1 MKSDLSK
8 AYWIEKDMS
17 PTEDNFQKSAL
28 NKIINYC
35 NYRDRSTKE
44 IKIKLLDLNYSIE
57 IIDSAISQAI
67 ELGIVDNFRFSKS
80 FSRGKNQKNR
90 WGKIKMAKYDV
101 IFQSIVKGWRQESH
115 GLQSFL
121 WWISRSIFSFL
132 NDSLNYGPHFI
143 SHPSNKSKLS
153 LSFYRTNLT
162 SISNYY
168 NMRFKFLGYSAF
180 LALTELYRSS

>member
-1 MKSDLSK
+1 
-8 AYWIEKDMS
+8 MS

-90 WGKIKMAKYDV
+90 WGKIKIAYELKNKGLNNKE
-101 IFQSIVKGWRQESH
+101 ITFGLESIGEKSYYKI
-115 GLQSFL
+115 LMK
-121 WWISRSIFSFL
+121 SIEV
-132 NDSLNYGPHFI
+132 YKR
-143 SHPSNKSKLS
+143 KSKNFDKNKLIKHLINKGYETS
-153 LSFYRTNLT
+153 LV
-162 SISNYY
+162 ISTIKKLYY
-168 NMRFKFLGYSAF
+168 
-180 LALTELYRSS
+180 

>member
-1 MKSDLSK
+1 
-8 AYWIEKDMS
+8 MS
-17 PTEDNFQKSAL
+17 PTENNFQKLAL

-90 WGKIKMAKYDV
+90 WGKIKIAYELKNKGLNNKE
-101 IFQSIVKGWRQESH
+101 ITFGLESIEEKTYYKVLMK
-115 GLQSFL
+115 
-121 WWISRSIFSFL
+121 SIEV
-132 NDSLNYGPHFI
+132 YKR
-143 SHPSNKSKLS
+143 KSKNFEKNKLIKHLINKGYETS
-153 LSFYRTNLT
+153 LVFTTINKL
-162 SISNYY
+162 N
-168 NMRFKFLGYSAF
+168 F
-180 LALTELYRSS
+180 

>member
-1 MKSDLSK
+1 
-8 AYWIEKDMS
+8 MS
-17 PTEDNFQKSAL
+17 PTENNFQKLAL

-90 WGKIKMAKYDV
+90 WGKIKISYELKNKGLNNKE
-101 IFQSIVKGWRQESH
+101 ITFGLESIEEKTYYKVLMK
-115 GLQSFL
+115 
-121 WWISRSIFSFL
+121 SIEV
-132 NDSLNYGPHFI
+132 YKR
-143 SHPSNKSKLS
+143 KSKNFEKNKLIKHLINKGYETS
-153 LSFYRTNLT
+153 LVFTTINKL
-162 SISNYY
+162 N
-168 NMRFKFLGYSAF
+168 F
-180 LALTELYRSS
+180 

>member
-1 MKSDLSK
+1 
-8 AYWIEKDMS
+8 MS

-44 IKIKLLDLNYSIE
+44 IKTKLLDLNYSIE

-90 WGKIKMAKYDV
+90 WGKIKIAYELKNKGLNNKE
-101 IFQSIVKGWRQESH
+101 ITFGLESIEEKTYYKI
-115 GLQSFL
+115 LMK
-121 WWISRSIFSFL
+121 SIEV
-132 NDSLNYGPHFI
+132 YKR
-143 SHPSNKSKLS
+143 KSKNFEKNKLIKH
-153 LSFYRTNLT
+153 LINKGYETALV
-162 SISNYY
+162 ISTIKKLYY
-168 NMRFKFLGYSAF
+168 
-180 LALTELYRSS
+180 

>member
-1 MKSDLSK
+1 
-8 AYWIEKDMS
+8 MS

-90 WGKIKMAKYDV
+90 WGKIKIAYELKNKGLNNKE
-101 IFQSIVKGWRQESH
+101 ITFGIESIEEKTYYKVLMK
-115 GLQSFL
+115 
-121 WWISRSIFSFL
+121 SIEV
-132 NDSLNYGPHFI
+132 YKR
-143 SHPSNKSKLS
+143 KSKNFEKNKLITHLINKGYETS
-153 LSFYRTNLT
+153 LVITTIKKLNF
-162 SISNYY
+162 
-168 NMRFKFLGYSAF
+168 
-180 LALTELYRSS
+180 

>member
-1 MKSDLSK
+1 
-8 AYWIEKDMS
+8 MS

-90 WGKIKMAKYDV
+90 WGKIKIAYELKNKGLNNKE
-101 IFQSIVKGWRQESH
+101 ITFGIESIEEKTYYKVLMK
-115 GLQSFL
+115 
-121 WWISRSIFSFL
+121 SIEV
-132 NDSLNYGPHFI
+132 YKR
-143 SHPSNKSKLS
+143 KSKNFEKNKLITHLINKGYETS
-153 LSFYRTNLT
+153 LVINTIKKLNF
-162 SISNYY
+162 
-168 NMRFKFLGYSAF
+168 
-180 LALTELYRSS
+180 

>member
-1 MKSDLSK
+1 
-8 AYWIEKDMS
+8 MS

-90 WGKIKMAKYDV
+90 WGKIKIAYELKNKGLNNKE
-101 IFQSIVKGWRQESH
+101 ITFGLESIGEKSYYKI
-115 GLQSFL
+115 LMK
-121 WWISRSIFSFL
+121 SIEV
-132 NDSLNYGPHFI
+132 YKR
-143 SHPSNKSKLS
+143 KSKNFEKNKLIKH
-153 LSFYRTNLT
+153 LINKGYETALV
-162 SISNYY
+162 ISTIKKLN
-168 NMRFKFLGYSAF
+168 F
-180 LALTELYRSS
+180 

>member
-1 MKSDLSK
+1 
-8 AYWIEKDMS
+8 MS

-44 IKIKLLDLNYSIE
+44 IKTKLLDLNYSTE

-90 WGKIKMAKYDV
+90 WGKIKIAYELKY
-101 IFQSIVKGWRQESH
+101 KG
-115 GLQSFL
+115 
-121 WWISRSIFSFL
+121 L
-132 NDSLNYGPHFI
+132 NDKEITFGLESIGEKSYYKILMKSIEVYKR
-143 SHPSNKSKLS
+143 KSKNFDKNKLIKHLINKGYETS
-153 LSFYRTNLT
+153 LV
-162 SISNYY
+162 ISTIKKLYY
-168 NMRFKFLGYSAF
+168 
-180 LALTELYRSS
+180 

>member
-1 MKSDLSK
+1 
-8 AYWIEKDMS
+8 MS

-90 WGKIKMAKYDV
+90 WGKIKIAYELKN
-101 IFQSIVKGWRQESH
+101 KG
-115 GLQSFL
+115 
-121 WWISRSIFSFL
+121 L
-132 NDSLNYGPHFI
+132 NDKEITFGLESIGEKSYYKILMKSIEVYKR
-143 SHPSNKSKLS
+143 KSKNFEKNKLIKHLINKGYEAS
-153 LSFYRTNLT
+153 LVITTIKKLNC
-162 SISNYY
+162 
-168 NMRFKFLGYSAF
+168 
-180 LALTELYRSS
+180 

>member
-1 MKSDLSK
+1 
-8 AYWIEKDMS
+8 MS

-57 IIDSAISQAI
+57 IIDSAISQAT

-90 WGKIKMAKYDV
+90 WGKIKIAYELKKKGLNNKE
-101 IFQSIVKGWRQESH
+101 ITFGIESIEEKTYYKVLMK
-115 GLQSFL
+115 
-121 WWISRSIFSFL
+121 SIEV
-132 NDSLNYGPHFI
+132 YKR
-143 SHPSNKSKLS
+143 KSKNFKKNKIIKHLINKGYETA
-153 LSFYRTNLT
+153 LV
-162 SISNYY
+162 ISTIKKLNC
-168 NMRFKFLGYSAF
+168 
-180 LALTELYRSS
+180 

>member
-1 MKSDLSK
+1 
-8 AYWIEKDMS
+8 MS

-44 IKIKLLDLNYSIE
+44 IKTKLLDLNYSTE

-90 WGKIKMAKYDV
+90 WGKIKIAYELKNKGLNNKE
-101 IFQSIVKGWRQESH
+101 ITFGLESIEEKTYYKI
-115 GLQSFL
+115 LMK
-121 WWISRSIFSFL
+121 SIEV
-132 NDSLNYGPHFI
+132 YKR
-143 SHPSNKSKLS
+143 KSKNFEKNKLIKH
-153 LSFYRTNLT
+153 LINKGYETALV
-162 SISNYY
+162 ISTIKKLNC
-168 NMRFKFLGYSAF
+168 
-180 LALTELYRSS
+180 

>member
-1 MKSDLSK
+1 
-8 AYWIEKDMS
+8 MS

-44 IKIKLLDLNYSIE
+44 IKTKLLDLNYSIE

-90 WGKIKMAKYDV
+90 WGKIKIAYELKNKGLNNKE
-101 IFQSIVKGWRQESH
+101 ITFGLESIEEKTYYKI
-115 GLQSFL
+115 LMK
-121 WWISRSIFSFL
+121 SIEV
-132 NDSLNYGPHFI
+132 YKR
-143 SHPSNKSKLS
+143 KSKNFEKNKLIKH
-153 LSFYRTNLT
+153 LINKGYETALV
-162 SISNYY
+162 ISTIKKLN
-168 NMRFKFLGYSAF
+168 F
-180 LALTELYRSS
+180 

>member
-1 MKSDLSK
+1 
-8 AYWIEKDMS
+8 MS

-44 IKIKLLDLNYSIE
+44 IKIKLLDLSYSIE

-90 WGKIKMAKYDV
+90 WGKIKISYELKNKGLNNKE
-101 IFQSIVKGWRQESH
+101 ITFGLESIEEKTYYKVLMK
-115 GLQSFL
+115 
-121 WWISRSIFSFL
+121 SIEV
-132 NDSLNYGPHFI
+132 YKR
-143 SHPSNKSKLS
+143 KSKNFEKNKLIKHLINKGYETS
-153 LSFYRTNLT
+153 LVFTTINKL
-162 SISNYY
+162 N
-168 NMRFKFLGYSAF
+168 F
-180 LALTELYRSS
+180 

>member
-1 MKSDLSK
+1 
-8 AYWIEKDMS
+8 MS

-90 WGKIKMAKYDV
+90 WGKIKIAYELKNKGLNNKE
-101 IFQSIVKGWRQESH
+101 ITFGIESIEEKTYYKI
-115 GLQSFL
+115 LMK
-121 WWISRSIFSFL
+121 SIEV
-132 NDSLNYGPHFI
+132 YKR
-143 SHPSNKSKLS
+143 KSKNFEKNKLIKH
-153 LSFYRTNLT
+153 LINKGYETALV
-162 SISNYY
+162 ISTIKKLNC
-168 NMRFKFLGYSAF
+168 
-180 LALTELYRSS
+180 

>member
-1 MKSDLSK
+1 
-8 AYWIEKDMS
+8 MS

-67 ELGIVDNFRFSKS
+67 ELRIVDNFRFSKS

-90 WGKIKMAKYDV
+90 WGKIKIAYELKN
-101 IFQSIVKGWRQESH
+101 KG
-115 GLQSFL
+115 
-121 WWISRSIFSFL
+121 L
-132 NDSLNYGPHFI
+132 NDKEITFGLESIEEKSYYKILMKSIEVYKR
-143 SHPSNKSKLS
+143 KSKNFEKNKLIKH
-153 LSFYRTNLT
+153 LINKGYEIALV
-162 SISNYY
+162 ISTIKKLN
-168 NMRFKFLGYSAF
+168 F
-180 LALTELYRSS
+180 

>member
-1 MKSDLSK
+1 
-8 AYWIEKDMS
+8 MS

-44 IKIKLLDLNYSIE
+44 IKTKLLDLNYSIE

-90 WGKIKMAKYDV
+90 WGKIKIAYELKN
-101 IFQSIVKGWRQESH
+101 KG
-115 GLQSFL
+115 L
-121 WWISRSIFSFL
+121 
-132 NDSLNYGPHFI
+132 
-143 SHPSNKSKLS
+143 SNKEITFGLKSIEEKTYYKVLMKSIEVYKRKSKNFEKNKLIKHLINKGYETS
-153 LSFYRTNLT
+153 LVFTTINKL
-162 SISNYY
+162 N
-168 NMRFKFLGYSAF
+168 F
-180 LALTELYRSS
+180 

>member
-1 MKSDLSK
+1 
-8 AYWIEKDMS
+8 MS

-57 IIDSAISQAI
+57 IIDSAISQAT

-90 WGKIKMAKYDV
+90 WGKIKIAYELKNKGLNNKE
-101 IFQSIVKGWRQESH
+101 ITFGIESIEEKTYYKI
-115 GLQSFL
+115 LMK
-121 WWISRSIFSFL
+121 SIEI
-132 NDSLNYGPHFI
+132 YKR
-143 SHPSNKSKLS
+143 KSKNFEKNKLIKHLINKGYEAS
-153 LSFYRTNLT
+153 LVITTIKKLNF
-162 SISNYY
+162 
-168 NMRFKFLGYSAF
+168 
-180 LALTELYRSS
+180 

>member
-1 MKSDLSK
+1 
-8 AYWIEKDMS
+8 MS

-44 IKIKLLDLNYSIE
+44 IKTKLLDLNYSIE

-90 WGKIKMAKYDV
+90 WGKIKIAYELKNKGLNNKE
-101 IFQSIVKGWRQESH
+101 ITFGIESIEEKTYYKI
-115 GLQSFL
+115 LMK
-121 WWISRSIFSFL
+121 SIEI
-132 NDSLNYGPHFI
+132 YKR
-143 SHPSNKSKLS
+143 KSKNFEKNKLIKHLINKGYEAS
-153 LSFYRTNLT
+153 LVITTIKKLNF
-162 SISNYY
+162 
-168 NMRFKFLGYSAF
+168 
-180 LALTELYRSS
+180 

>member
-1 MKSDLSK
+1 
-8 AYWIEKDMS
+8 MS

-90 WGKIKMAKYDV
+90 WGKIKIAYELKNKGLNNKE
-101 IFQSIVKGWRQESH
+101 ITFGLESIEEKTYYKI
-115 GLQSFL
+115 LMK
-121 WWISRSIFSFL
+121 SIEV
-132 NDSLNYGPHFI
+132 YKR
-143 SHPSNKSKLS
+143 KSKNFEKNKLIKHLINKGYETS
-153 LSFYRTNLT
+153 LVFTTINKL
-162 SISNYY
+162 N
-168 NMRFKFLGYSAF
+168 F
-180 LALTELYRSS
+180 

>member
-1 MKSDLSK
+1 
-8 AYWIEKDMS
+8 MS

-90 WGKIKMAKYDV
+90 WGKIKIAYELKNKGLNNKE
-101 IFQSIVKGWRQESH
+101 ITFGLESIGEKSYYKI
-115 GLQSFL
+115 LMK
-121 WWISRSIFSFL
+121 SIEV
-132 NDSLNYGPHFI
+132 YKR
-143 SHPSNKSKLS
+143 KSKNFEKNKLIKHLINKGYEAS
-153 LSFYRTNLT
+153 LVITTIKKLNF
-162 SISNYY
+162 
-168 NMRFKFLGYSAF
+168 
-180 LALTELYRSS
+180 

>member
-1 MKSDLSK
+1 
-8 AYWIEKDMS
+8 MS

-67 ELGIVDNFRFSKS
+67 ELKIVDNFRFSKS

-90 WGKIKMAKYDV
+90 WGKIKIAYELKNKGLNNKE
-101 IFQSIVKGWRQESH
+101 ITFGLESIGEKSYYKI
-115 GLQSFL
+115 LMK
-121 WWISRSIFSFL
+121 SIEV
-132 NDSLNYGPHFI
+132 YKR
-143 SHPSNKSKLS
+143 KSKNFEKNKLIKHLINKGYEAS
-153 LSFYRTNLT
+153 LVITTIKKLNF
-162 SISNYY
+162 
-168 NMRFKFLGYSAF
+168 
-180 LALTELYRSS
+180 

>member
-1 MKSDLSK
+1 
-8 AYWIEKDMS
+8 MS

-44 IKIKLLDLNYSIE
+44 IKTKLLDLNYSIE

-90 WGKIKMAKYDV
+90 WGKIKIAYELKNKGLNNKE
-101 IFQSIVKGWRQESH
+101 ITFGLESIEEKTYYKI
-115 GLQSFL
+115 LMK
-121 WWISRSIFSFL
+121 SIEV
-132 NDSLNYGPHFI
+132 YKR
-143 SHPSNKSKLS
+143 KSKNFKKNKIIKHLINKGYETA
-153 LSFYRTNLT
+153 LV
-162 SISNYY
+162 ISTIKKLNC
-168 NMRFKFLGYSAF
+168 
-180 LALTELYRSS
+180 

>member
-1 MKSDLSK
+1 
-8 AYWIEKDMS
+8 MS

-90 WGKIKMAKYDV
+90 WGKIKIAYELKN
-101 IFQSIVKGWRQESH
+101 KG
-115 GLQSFL
+115 
-121 WWISRSIFSFL
+121 L
-132 NDSLNYGPHFI
+132 NDKEITFGLESIGEKSYYKILMKSIEVYKR
-143 SHPSNKSKLS
+143 KSKNFEKNKLIKH
-153 LSFYRTNLT
+153 LINKGYETALV
-162 SISNYY
+162 ISTIKKLNW
-168 NMRFKFLGYSAF
+168 
-180 LALTELYRSS
+180 